1 MVVGESDTNEAEA
14 EGLSDVLDAFDV
26 DTADEVV
33 EANDTGSSDDAV
45 AVVETILG
53 DLDEPVSTWEDE
65 ELDHDAEG
73 TGADELAGLDGA
85 FTDFEADTESGVET
99 TEMMGT
105 METGGTMETAGT
117 METGGTTGMGERVSA
132 TLVRVPNEA
141 FGSAPVAGRAG
152 DEDYD
157 TAHDEFKA
165 LAEEMDTDDVDVD
178 ELDLSELTLGEP
190 MPASPL
196 AEGLPES
203 DD

>member
-53 DLDEPVSTWEDE
+53 DLDEPVSTGEDE

-73 TGADELAGLDGA
+73 TGDDEPTGLDGA
-85 FTDFEADTESGVET
+85 FADFEADAEPGVET
-99 TEMMGT
+99 MAMMGT
-105 METGGTMETAGT
+105 IETAGT
-117 METGGTTGMGERVSA
+117 METAETAGTTGRGEQVSA

-141 FGSAPVAGRAG
+141 FGSAPVAGRPG

-165 LAEEMDTDDVDVD
+165 LAEEMDTDDVDVE

-190 MPASPL
+190 MSASQL